1 MLLWLGFAVLSAAV
15 AGALLRP
22 LFSGA
27 RHDGSAKPSDMA
39 VYRDQLTEIEA
50 DRERGLIS
58 SSEAESART
67 EIARRL
73 LSAAEKHAPG
83 TADGTQGTL
92 RRQVRDATA
101 VLVPLAAI
109 ALYLNLGSPG
119 LPQRPFVAPGAK
131 PLEMATREELVAM
144 VEQRLRSHPEDGKG
158 WDVIAPIYVN
168 QGRFAE
174 AADAYKRAIALL
186 GETPARLKGQ
196 AEATI
201 LVNNGLVT
209 EEARKMF
216 ERVLELEPGSGEARF
231 ALALAKEQ
239 DGKLAEAADEYRR
252 ILDTAPA
259 DARWKAAL
267 EVRLAR
273 LVRGGGTPTAEA
285 AEAAS
290 MSKDQRDAFILAMV
304 ERLAARLKTNGN
316 DLAGWQQL
324 VRSYKVLGREAD
336 ASAALGEARRQF
348 KDDAKALGNL
358 DAFAKS
364 IGMGS

>member
-1 MLLWLGFAVLSAAV
+1 MLLWLSFAVLSAAV

-22 LFSGA
+22 LM
-27 RHDGSAKPSDMA
+27 RSAQQDAHATSSDVA
-39 VYRDQLTEIEA
+39 VYRDQLAEIDA

-58 SSEAESART
+58 PAEAESART
-67 EIARRL
+67 EVARRL
-73 LSAAEKHAPG
+73 LAAAEKAKAESAAG
-83 TADGTQGTL
+83 QSATL

-119 LPQRPFVAPGAK
+119 LPQRPYVAPGAK
-131 PLEMATREELVAM
+131 PLEMASREELVAM
-144 VEQRLRSHPEDGKG
+144 VEQRLRAHPEDGRG

-174 AADAYKRAIALL
+174 AADAYQRAITLL
-186 GETPARLKGQ
+186 GVSPARLKGK
-196 AEATI
+196 AEAII
-201 LVNNGLVT
+201 LANNGLVT
-209 EEARKMF
+209 EEARKTF
-216 ERVLELEPGSGEARF
+216 ERVLAIEPDSGEARF

-239 DGKLAEAADEYRR
+239 DGKLSEAADEYRK
-252 ILDTAPA
+252 ILDTAPP

-273 LVRGGGTPTAEA
+273 LVRGGGAPSAEA
-285 AEAAS
+285 AEA
-290 MSKDQRDAFILAMV
+290 MNMDKEQRDKFILAMV
-304 ERLAARLKTNGN
+304 ERLAERLKSKGD

-336 ASAALGEARRQF
+336 ATAALGEARKQF
-348 KDDAKALGNL
+348 KDDAKALGDL
-358 DAFAKS
+358 DAFARS